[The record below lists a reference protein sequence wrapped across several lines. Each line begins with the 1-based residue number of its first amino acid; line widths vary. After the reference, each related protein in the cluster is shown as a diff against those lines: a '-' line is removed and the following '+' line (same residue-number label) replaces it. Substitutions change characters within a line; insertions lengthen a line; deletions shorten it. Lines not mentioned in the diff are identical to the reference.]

1 VGPTQDGGGG
11 DSQENGGASN
21 LFGRAPGEVEGEVV
35 ALLGRNGAGKT
46 TALKSIMGLASSRQ
60 GRILFEDQDITG
72 LPPHV
77 IARQGIAYVPASR
90 GIFMTLTSMENLNIV
105 RTKGARW
112 DTEDVFRRFPKLA
125 PLKRRRGR
133 SLSGGEQQML
143 AIGRA
148 LVTGPSLILLDEP
161 SQGLAPMVV
170 ELVVD
175 MLRELKS
182 EGVSMLLVEQNLQ
195 MALDLAERVYILDQG
210 EVVFD
215 GSAQELKNN
224 DQLTASYLGVS
235 G

>member
-1 VGPTQDGGGG
+1 MILKLDEIHTYYGLVHMLQGV
-11 DSQENGGASN
+11 SLEIA
-21 LFGRAPGEVEGEVV
+21 EGEVV

-46 TALKSIMGLASSRQ
+46 TALKSIMGLAPARQ
-60 GRILFEDQDITG
+60 GKILFEDQDITG
-72 LPPHV
+72 LPPHL

-170 ELVVD
+170 ELVVE

-210 EVVFD
+210 RVVFD
-215 GSAQELKNN
+215 GAAQELKNN

>member
-1 VGPTQDGGGG
+1 MILKLDEIHTYYGLVHMLQGV
-11 DSQENGGASN
+11 SLEIA
-21 LFGRAPGEVEGEVV
+21 EGEVV
-35 ALLGRNGAGKT
+35 AILGRNGAGKT
-46 TALKSIMGLASSRQ
+46 TALKSIMGLAPARQ
-60 GRILFEDQDITG
+60 GKILFEDQDITG
-72 LPPHV
+72 LPPHL

-105 RTKGARW
+105 RTRGAKW

>member
-1 VGPTQDGGGG
+1 MILKLEEIHTYYGLVHMLQGI
-11 DSQENGGASN
+11 SLEIA
-21 LFGRAPGEVEGEVV
+21 EGEVV

-46 TALKSIMGLASSRQ
+46 TALKSIMGLAPPRQ
-60 GRILFEDQDITG
+60 GKVLFEDQDITG

-77 IARQGIAYVPASR
+77 IARLGIAYVPASR
-90 GIFMTLTSMENLNIV
+90 GIFMTLTATENLKIV

-112 DTEDVFRRFPKLA
+112 DTEDVFRRFPRLA

-133 SLSGGEQQML
+133 FLSGGEQQML

-170 ELVVD
+170 ERVVD
-175 MLRELKS
+175 MLRELKA

-210 EVVFD
+210 AVVFE
-215 GSAQELKNN
+215 GSARELINN

-235 G
+235 V

>member
-1 VGPTQDGGGG
+1 
-11 DSQENGGASN
+11 
-21 LFGRAPGEVEGEVV
+21 
-35 ALLGRNGAGKT
+35 
-46 TALKSIMGLASSRQ
+46 MGLAPPRQ
-60 GRILFEDQDITG
+60 GKVLFEDQDITS

-77 IARQGIAYVPASR
+77 IARLGIAYVPASR
-90 GIFMTLTSMENLNIV
+90 GIFMTLTATENLEIV

-112 DTEDVFRRFPKLA
+112 DTEDVFRRFPRLA

-170 ELVVD
+170 ELVID
-175 MLRELKS
+175 MLRELKA

-210 EVVFD
+210 AVVFE
-215 GSAQELKNN
+215 GSARELINN

-235 G
+235 A

>member
-1 VGPTQDGGGG
+1 
-11 DSQENGGASN
+11 
-21 LFGRAPGEVEGEVV
+21 
-35 ALLGRNGAGKT
+35 
-46 TALKSIMGLASSRQ
+46 
-60 GRILFEDQDITG
+60 
-72 LPPHV
+72 
-77 IARQGIAYVPASR
+77 
-90 GIFMTLTSMENLNIV
+90 
-105 RTKGARW
+105 
-112 DTEDVFRRFPKLA
+112 
-125 PLKRRRGR
+125 
-133 SLSGGEQQML
+133 ML

-210 EVVFD
+210 VVVFD
-215 GSAQELKNN
+215 GLSQELRDN
-224 DQLTASYLGVS
+224 DQLTASFLGVS

>member
-1 VGPTQDGGGG
+1 MILKLDEIHTYYGLVHMLQGV
-11 DSQENGGASN
+11 SLEIA
-21 LFGRAPGEVEGEVV
+21 EGEVV
-35 ALLGRNGAGKT
+35 AILGRNGAGKT
-46 TALKSIMGLASSRQ
+46 TALKSIMGLAPARQ
-60 GRILFEDQDITG
+60 GKILFEDQDITG
-72 LPPHV
+72 LPPHL

-105 RTKGARW
+105 RTRGARW

-210 EVVFD
+210 EVVFN

>member
-1 VGPTQDGGGG
+1 MILKLDEIHTYYGLVHMLQGV
-11 DSQENGGASN
+11 SLEIA
-21 LFGRAPGEVEGEVV
+21 EGEVV

-46 TALKSIMGLASSRQ
+46 TALKSIMGLAPSRQ
-60 GRILFEDQDITG
+60 GKVLFEDQDITG

-77 IARQGIAYVPASR
+77 IARQGISYVPASR

-170 ELVVD
+170 ELVVE
-175 MLRELKS
+175 MLRKLKS

-215 GSAQELKNN
+215 GATQELKNN

>member
-1 VGPTQDGGGG
+1 MILKLDEIHTYYGLVHMLQGV
-11 DSQENGGASN
+11 SLEIA
-21 LFGRAPGEVEGEVV
+21 EGEVV

-46 TALKSIMGLASSRQ
+46 TALKSIMGLAPARQ
-60 GRILFEDQDITG
+60 GKILFEDQDITG
-72 LPPHV
+72 LPPHL

-105 RTKGARW
+105 RTRGARW

-215 GSAQELKNN
+215 GSAQELRNN

>member
-1 VGPTQDGGGG
+1 MILKLDNIHTYYGLVHMLQGV
-11 DSQENGGASN
+11 SLEIA
-21 LFGRAPGEVEGEVV
+21 EGEVV

-46 TALKSIMGLASSRQ
+46 TALKSIMGLAPARQ
-60 GRILFEDQDITG
+60 GKILFEDQDITG
-72 LPPHV
+72 LPPHL

-90 GIFMTLTSMENLNIV
+90 GIFMTLTSMENLKIV
-105 RTKGARW
+105 RAKGARW
-112 DTEDVFRRFPKLA
+112 STEDVFRRFPKLA

-210 EVVFD
+210 EVVFN

>member
-1 VGPTQDGGGG
+1 MILKLDEIHTYYGLVHMLQGV
-11 DSQENGGASN
+11 SLEIA
-21 LFGRAPGEVEGEVV
+21 EGEVV

-46 TALKSIMGLASSRQ
+46 TALKSIMGLAPARQ
-60 GRILFEDQDITG
+60 GKILFEDQDITD
-72 LPPHV
+72 LPPHL

-105 RTKGARW
+105 RTRGAKW

-170 ELVVD
+170 ELVVN

>member
-1 VGPTQDGGGG
+1 MILKLDEIHTYYGLVHMLQGV
-11 DSQENGGASN
+11 SLEIA
-21 LFGRAPGEVEGEVV
+21 EGEVV

-46 TALKSIMGLASSRQ
+46 TALKSIMGLAPARQ
-60 GRILFEDQDITG
+60 GKILFEDQDITG

-125 PLKRRRGR
+125 PLKRRLGR

-210 EVVFD
+210 EVVFN

>member
-1 VGPTQDGGGG
+1 MILKLDEIHTYYGLVHMLQGV
-11 DSQENGGASN
+11 SLEIA
-21 LFGRAPGEVEGEVV
+21 EGEVV

-46 TALKSIMGLASSRQ
+46 TALKSIMGLAPARQ
-60 GRILFEDQDITG
+60 GKILFEDQDITG
-72 LPPHV
+72 LPPHL

-90 GIFMTLTSMENLNIV
+90 GIFMTLTSMENLKIV
-105 RTKGARW
+105 RAKGARW
-112 DTEDVFRRFPKLA
+112 STEDVFRRFPKLA

>member
-1 VGPTQDGGGG
+1 
-11 DSQENGGASN
+11 
-21 LFGRAPGEVEGEVV
+21 
-35 ALLGRNGAGKT
+35 
-46 TALKSIMGLASSRQ
+46 
-60 GRILFEDQDITG
+60 
-72 LPPHV
+72 
-77 IARQGIAYVPASR
+77 
-90 GIFMTLTSMENLNIV
+90 
-105 RTKGARW
+105 
-112 DTEDVFRRFPKLA
+112 
-125 PLKRRRGR
+125 
-133 SLSGGEQQML
+133 ML

-210 EVVFD
+210 VVVFD
-215 GSAQELKNN
+215 GAAQELKNN

>member
-1 VGPTQDGGGG
+1 MILKLDEIHTYYGLVHMLQGV
-11 DSQENGGASN
+11 SLEIA
-21 LFGRAPGEVEGEVV
+21 EGEVV

-46 TALKSIMGLASSRQ
+46 TALKSIMGLAPARQ
-60 GRILFEDQDITG
+60 GKILFEDQDITG
-72 LPPHV
+72 LPPHL

>member
-1 VGPTQDGGGG
+1 MILKLEEIHTYYGLVHMLQGI
-11 DSQENGGASN
+11 SLEIA
-21 LFGRAPGEVEGEVV
+21 EGEVV

-46 TALKSIMGLASSRQ
+46 TALKSIMGLAPPRQ
-60 GRILFEDQDITG
+60 GKVLFEDQDITG

-77 IARQGIAYVPASR
+77 IARLGIAYVPASR
-90 GIFMTLTSMENLNIV
+90 GIFMTLTATENLEIV

-125 PLKRRRGR
+125 PLRRRRGR

-175 MLRELKS
+175 MLRELKA

-210 EVVFD
+210 AVVFE
-215 GSAQELKNN
+215 GSARELIND

-235 G
+235 A

>member
-1 VGPTQDGGGG
+1 MILTLDNIHTYYGLVHMLQGV
-11 DSQENGGASN
+11 S
-21 LFGRAPGEVEGEVV
+21 LEVAEGEVV

-60 GRILFEDQDITG
+60 GKILFEDRDITG

-112 DTEDVFRRFPKLA
+112 NTEDVFRRFPKLA

-182 EGVSMLLVEQNLQ
+182 EGVSMLVVEQNLQ

-210 EVVFD
+210 VVVFD
-215 GSAQELKNN
+215 GLSQELRDN
-224 DQLTASYLGVS
+224 DQLTASFLGVS

>member
-1 VGPTQDGGGG
+1 
-11 DSQENGGASN
+11 
-21 LFGRAPGEVEGEVV
+21 
-35 ALLGRNGAGKT
+35 
-46 TALKSIMGLASSRQ
+46 
-60 GRILFEDQDITG
+60 
-72 LPPHV
+72 
-77 IARQGIAYVPASR
+77 
-90 GIFMTLTSMENLNIV
+90 
-105 RTKGARW
+105 
-112 DTEDVFRRFPKLA
+112 
-125 PLKRRRGR
+125 
-133 SLSGGEQQML
+133 ML
-143 AIGRA
+143 AFSHA

-170 ELVVD
+170 ELVVE

>member
-1 VGPTQDGGGG
+1 MILKLDEIHTYYGLVHMLQGV
-11 DSQENGGASN
+11 SLEIA
-21 LFGRAPGEVEGEVV
+21 EGEVV

-46 TALKSIMGLASSRQ
+46 TALKSIMGLAPARQ
-60 GRILFEDQDITG
+60 GKILFEDQDITG
-72 LPPHV
+72 LPPHL

-105 RTKGARW
+105 RTRGARW

-170 ELVVD
+170 ELVVN

-195 MALDLAERVYILDQG
+195 MALALAERVYILDQG

>member
-1 VGPTQDGGGG
+1 MILKLDEIHTYYGLVHMLQGV
-11 DSQENGGASN
+11 SLEIA
-21 LFGRAPGEVEGEVV
+21 EGEVV

-46 TALKSIMGLASSRQ
+46 TALKSIMGLAPARQ
-60 GRILFEDQDITG
+60 GKILFEDQDITG
-72 LPPHV
+72 LPPHL

-210 EVVFD
+210 EVVFN

>member
-1 VGPTQDGGGG
+1 MILKLDEIHTYYGLVHMLQGI
-11 DSQENGGASN
+11 SLEIA
-21 LFGRAPGEVEGEVV
+21 EGEVV

-46 TALKSIMGLASSRQ
+46 TALKSIMGLAPSRQ
-60 GRILFEDQDITG
+60 GKVLFEDQDITG

-170 ELVVD
+170 ELVVE

-210 EVVFD
+210 RVVFD
-215 GSAQELKNN
+215 GAAQELKNN

>member
-1 VGPTQDGGGG
+1 
-11 DSQENGGASN
+11 
-21 LFGRAPGEVEGEVV
+21 
-35 ALLGRNGAGKT
+35 
-46 TALKSIMGLASSRQ
+46 
-60 GRILFEDQDITG
+60 
-72 LPPHV
+72 
-77 IARQGIAYVPASR
+77 
-90 GIFMTLTSMENLNIV
+90 
-105 RTKGARW
+105 
-112 DTEDVFRRFPKLA
+112 
-125 PLKRRRGR
+125 
-133 SLSGGEQQML
+133 ML

-210 EVVFD
+210 VVVFD
-215 GSAQELKNN
+215 GLSQELRDN